1 MVEKIQRAFL
11 IVESYNRHNIL
22 REERLT
28 KYDIIKKGDDY
39 SDTVETRR
47 SIHSHLKN
55 LATKIRNLPFVKS
68 CTPDISPDKIK
79 RGLSNY
85 IEIVFEYPDGLT
97 KEEVDK
103 HYHYTIRFSDH
114 EDKHKD
120 TRVHKT
126 SYVDLVGR
134 KVDNLQKSG
143 IKLFWQ
149 ALPQIQESIEDF
161 EIEKFGEVKTNILQT
176 SNTTQIRENLTQIDS
191 GLYCTDYAGD
201 IANWLLNKPKPYRI
215 IYDSYFDVWC
225 IADANNWT
233 HDKMAKEMFSSG
245 YIEEVANKDKLEKF
259 LSDANEHF
267 SKYVPGVKFSNRE
280 LYKSYGFAQL
290 YLEGCM
296 FIPNSDNYDNY
307 EESKFYSYEI
317 RLTTG
322 ILFVYDMFMFSPQG
336 HYRDLYNALERRNAI
351 LDTLDSLWK
360 ECLKL
365 HKGDAVDYFYQ
376 QAEEVGYD
384 EEEIQDFLDKHLL
397 DNIGAMM

>member
-11 IVESYNRHNIL
+11 IFESYNRHNIL
-22 REERLT
+22 KEEKLT

-47 SIHSHLKN
+47 SIHSYLKS
-55 LATKIRNLPFVKS
+55 LATEIRNLPFVQS
-68 CTPDISPDKIK
+68 CSPDISPDKIK

-85 IEIVFEYPDGLT
+85 IEIVFDYPEGLT

-103 HYHYTIRFSDH
+103 YYHYTIRFSDH

-120 TRVHKT
+120 TRIHKT
-126 SYVDLVGR
+126 SYIDLVGR
-134 KVDNLQKSG
+134 KVGNLKKAG
-143 IKLFWQ
+143 MRLFWQ
-149 ALPQIQESIEDF
+149 VLPQIQEAIEDF
-161 EIEKFGEVKTNILQT
+161 EIEKFGEIKTNILQK
-176 SNTTQIRENLTQIDS
+176 SNTTQIRESLTQIDS

-225 IADANNWT
+225 IADANTWT

-267 SKYVPGVKFSNRE
+267 SKYVTGVKFSNRE
-280 LYKSYGFAQL
+280 LYKSYGFSQL

-336 HYRDLYNALERRNAI
+336 HYKDLYNALERRNAI
-351 LDTLDSLWK
+351 LDTLDNLWK
-360 ECLKL
+360 ECLRL
-365 HKGDAVDYFYQ
+365 YKGDAVDYFYQ

-384 EEEIQDFLDKHLL
+384 EDEIQEFLDQHLA
-397 DNIGAMM
+397 DNLGVMM